1 MSVVLWMMGAL
12 VSFCLMAVGARELVG
27 EIATFQILFFRS
39 LIGLMVISLIILK
52 TKQLSLFSTK
62 RTKLHIGRN
71 VFHFGGQYG
80 WFIGI
85 GLLPLAEVF
94 ALEFTVPIWTVLI
107 AAVFLKERLTVK
119 KVCAVLFGLIGA
131 GVIVKPGAELFNF
144 ASLIVLAAAI
154 CYSVSYVATKSLSST
169 ENPLTILFYM
179 CLIQLPMGFVFT
191 GTNWVFP
198 NQVQWLWLSV
208 IGLTALSAH
217 YCITHAMK
225 VSEAGVVVTLDF
237 LRLPLIAMVGITF
250 YNESFDIALILGATL
265 MFLGNLINV
274 YRPKTVSILKRSY

>member
-12 VSFCLMAVGARELVG
+12 VSFCLMAIGARELVG

-119 KVCAVLFGLIGA
+119 KVCAVLFGLIGV